1 MSDRKMSDWHEV
13 TVVDR
18 HLSAANLF
26 EVDLDARGTP
36 IPASHLRA
44 GQYVKLSLPGKGEGF
59 FAIASAPGARGEVLE
74 FLIKGGS
81 ALADALVSLP
91 PGARV
96 QASAAQGKGFP
107 VEVAKGRRVLM
118 FATGSGISAVRSLIG
133 VLLQDRASFGHLSL
147 YFGAR
152 TPDAFA
158 YSAELDVWAAAGL
171 HVVRTV
177 SQPGAS
183 GWQGLQGYVQ
193 SHVPLEPLADAAAF
207 LCGQKGMVQGVTEAL
222 ERQGLPR
229 ERVFLNF

>member
-1 MSDRKMSDWHEV
+1 MSDWHEV

-18 HLSAANLF
+18 HQSAANLT
-26 EVDLDARGTP
+26 EVDLDTGGTP
-36 IPASHLRA
+36 VAGSHQRA

-59 FAIASAPGARGEVLE
+59 FAVASAPGARGEVLE
-74 FLIKGGS
+74 LLIKGGS

-91 PGARV
+91 VGAKV
-96 QASAAQGKGFP
+96 QSTPAQGKGFA
-107 VEVAKGRRVLM
+107 VEAAKGRRVLL

-133 VLLQDRASFGHLSL
+133 VLLRDRPGYGHLSL

-158 YSAELDVWAAAGL
+158 YTAELDTWEAAGL
-171 HVVRTV
+171 QVIRTV

-193 SHVPLEPLADAAAF
+193 THVPLEPLADASAF

-229 ERVFLNF
+229 ERIFLNF

>member
-1 MSDRKMSDWHEV
+1 MSDWHEL
-13 TVVDR
+13 TVIDR
-18 HLSAANLF
+18 QASAANLT

-36 IPASHLRA
+36 VAASHQRA

-81 ALADALVSLP
+81 GLADALVSLP
-91 PGARV
+91 VGAKV
-96 QASAAQGKGFP
+96 QATSAQGKGFA
-107 VEVAKGRRVLM
+107 VEAAKGRRVLL
-118 FATGSGISAVRSLIG
+118 FATGSGISAVRSLVG
-133 VLLQDRASFGHLSL
+133 VLLADRPSYGHLSL

-158 YSAELDVWAAAGL
+158 YTAELETWEAAGL
-171 HVVRTV
+171 QVIRTV

-193 SHVPLEPLADAAAF
+193 THVPLEPLADAAAF

-229 ERVFLNF
+229 ERIFLNF

>member
-18 HLSAANLF
+18 HPSAANLT

-36 IPASHLRA
+36 IPASHQRA

-74 FLIKGGS
+74 LLIKGGS
-81 ALADALVSLP
+81 PLADALVALP
-91 PGARV
+91 VGSRV
-96 QASAAQGKGFP
+96 QATSAQGKGFP
-107 VEVAKGRRVLM
+107 LETAKGRRLLL
-118 FATGSGISAVRSLIG
+118 FATGSGISAVRSLVG
-133 VLLQDRASFGHLSL
+133 VLLRDRASYGHLSL

-158 YSAELDVWAAAGL
+158 YSSELDEWAADGL

-177 SQPGAS
+177 SQP
-183 GWQGLQGYVQ
+183 
-193 SHVPLEPLADAAAF
+193 
-207 LCGQKGMVQGVTEAL
+207 
-222 ERQGLPR
+222 
-229 ERVFLNF
+229 